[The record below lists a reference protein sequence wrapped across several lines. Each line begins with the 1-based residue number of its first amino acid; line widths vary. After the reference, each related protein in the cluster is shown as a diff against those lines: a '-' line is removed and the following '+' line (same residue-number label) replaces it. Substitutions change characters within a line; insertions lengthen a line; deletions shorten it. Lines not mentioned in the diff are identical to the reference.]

1 MKRLFFLIGLFF
13 IGFSSFAQLQGTL
26 ETTGAYSFNLD
37 TPGVN
42 VRGYVFLTEK
52 LHLGLEY
59 THLFDKTDHVGEE
72 KIETSANVFD
82 LNTNYFFE
90 LTPHLAFYSIVG
102 LDYSRET
109 EHVALSDEQETLK
122 DDALGYNLGGGFE
135 VPVSEH
141 FAVIAEY
148 THTFSDLHDNIAFL
162 GVVYEWG
169 THKKHGEHSKSE

>member
-1 MKRLFFLIGLFF
+1 MKRLYFLIGILS
-13 IGFSSFAQLQGTL
+13 IGFSSFAQLRGTL
-26 ETTGAYSFNLD
+26 EVAGAYSFNLE
-37 TPGVN
+37 TPGTN
-42 VRGYVFLTEK
+42 VRGYVFLTEN

-59 THLFDKTDHVGEE
+59 THLFEKTGHVGEE

-90 LTPHLAFYSIVG
+90 LAPHLAFYSILG

-109 EHVALSDEQETLK
+109 EHVAFLDEREKLE
-122 DDALGYNLGGGFE
+122 DDAFGYNIGGGFE

-148 THTFSDLHDNIAFL
+148 THTFSDLHDNIAFV